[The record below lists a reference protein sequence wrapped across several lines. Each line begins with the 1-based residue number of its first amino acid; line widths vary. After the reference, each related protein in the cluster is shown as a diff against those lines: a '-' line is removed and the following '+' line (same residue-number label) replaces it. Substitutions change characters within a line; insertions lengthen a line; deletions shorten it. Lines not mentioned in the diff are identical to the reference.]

1 MAGDEGIEL
10 VGNDVEAQNP
20 EKMGGDE
27 EADEKKPE
35 GMAFMTKAILL
46 VGLVAA
52 VVNAVA
58 IVVEGSMIMIIAGG
72 ISIVVALA
80 VMKFQLDLGDP
91 DAMRQIQ
98 NQLRLAV
105 NDFARTNVGLTNNI
119 DKLEGE
125 ANRLKG
131 VEEKLEDIAA
141 QQGKTV
147 SKLNSIV
154 EENRII
160 LEEKR
165 ELVKA
170 DVMQSMMSAVIECDR
185 DQTGDFSNKEINR
198 LVLRLNGLPA
208 ISFNEEK
215 LREKILANRSL
226 HSVIELLQDIEG
238 GDDGVPEDQ
247 RIFTINED

>member
-91 DAMRQIQ
+91 DGE
-98 NQLRLAV
+98 LAELWFWNHQRNTADAFLSFCV
-105 NDFARTNVGLTNNI
+105 REPARKRVKNVSHFG
-119 DKLEGE
+119 
-125 ANRLKG
+125 
-131 VEEKLEDIAA
+131 
-141 QQGKTV
+141 
-147 SKLNSIV
+147 
-154 EENRII
+154 
-160 LEEKR
+160 
-165 ELVKA
+165 
-170 DVMQSMMSAVIECDR
+170 C
-185 DQTGDFSNKEINR
+185 
-198 LVLRLNGLPA
+198 
-208 ISFNEEK
+208 
-215 LREKILANRSL
+215 
-226 HSVIELLQDIEG
+226 
-238 GDDGVPEDQ
+238 VPERNSGSASECFSPQ
-247 RIFTINED
+247 ASRAPCHHRTVFV

>member
-1 MAGDEGIEL
+1 
-10 VGNDVEAQNP
+10 
-20 EKMGGDE
+20 
-27 EADEKKPE
+27 
-35 GMAFMTKAILL
+35 
-46 VGLVAA
+46 
-52 VVNAVA
+52 
-58 IVVEGSMIMIIAGG
+58 
-72 ISIVVALA
+72 
-80 VMKFQLDLGDP
+80 
-91 DAMRQIQ
+91 MRQIQ